1 MLPTLH
7 QHVNTSDQVLTE
19 NTSNR
24 HKVQVHHKLYIMAL
38 CMSQQELMML
48 TLNLSEKIA
57 MREVCSSCNNKN
69 GWRKLAFFKTA
80 RINPH
85 PIK

>member
-1 MLPTLH
+1 
-7 QHVNTSDQVLTE
+7 
-19 NTSNR
+19 
-24 HKVQVHHKLYIMAL
+24 MAL

-48 TLNLSEKIA
+48 TLNLSERNA